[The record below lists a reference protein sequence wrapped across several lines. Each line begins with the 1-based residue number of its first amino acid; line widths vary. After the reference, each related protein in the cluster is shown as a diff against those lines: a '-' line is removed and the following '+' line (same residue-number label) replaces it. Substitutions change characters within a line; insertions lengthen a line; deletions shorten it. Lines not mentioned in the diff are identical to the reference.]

1 MKKLITVILLFIFCI
16 CISGCSSDNQ
26 KTIWNMRSIQDN
38 NGKVIYCSNENKDAF
53 PNATIKDIVCI
64 LQGSSITITDK
75 NSGNEWI
82 GNCKII
88 DEDSKSTLYE
98 VIFDNN
104 KKGHLVKSFTKYAD
118 NTQENTLVV
127 SCEGYTLYF
136 NENTDKTN

>member
-1 MKKLITVILLFIFCI
+1 MK
-16 CISGCSSDNQ
+16 
-26 KTIWNMRSIQDN
+26 SIQGN
-38 NGKVIYCSNENKDAF
+38 NGEVIYCSNENKDTF

-88 DEDSKSTLYE
+88 DSSESIYE

-104 KKGHLVKSFTKYAD
+104 EIGIMGRSVTKYAD
-118 NTQENTLVV
+118 NIQENTLII
-127 SCEGYTLYF
+127 SCGGYTLYF
-136 NENTDKTN
+136 TENTDETN